1 MMRAVLVGTL
11 LICSAAAMGA
21 PIGLQTAL
29 PVARDEY
36 LVRAQFVDLERS
48 AVSGPAEMNAQAL
61 IGAIGYGFSPRL
73 AGFAALPWLS
83 KELESSG
90 LTRRAEGLGD
100 LTLFGRYTLFQNDS
114 PGRTFRVAPVLGVV
128 APTGKDDEVDAL
140 GRLPRPLQT
149 GAGSWAGFGGAVLTW
164 QTLDWQTDA
173 QVQYRRHGSDEGFRP
188 GDLWRL
194 DGSLQYRVLPR
205 RLDAASGFTYAV
217 VEAAWVRAGR
227 ETRGGARTDTG
238 GTQLMFAPGLQYV
251 GRRSVWEAQWQFL
264 VSDNLRAN
272 AMQDDRLIRL
282 SLRWAF

>member
-114 PGRTFRVAPVLGVV
+114 PGRTFRVAPVLGVLV
-128 APTGKDDEVDAL
+128 LFQGCLRLDVGL
-140 GRLPRPLQT
+140 G
-149 GAGSWAGFGGAVLTW
+149 ASEA
-164 QTLDWQTDA
+164 
-173 QVQYRRHGSDEGFRP
+173 HGFR
-188 GDLWRL
+188 
-194 DGSLQYRVLPR
+194 
-205 RLDAASGFTYAV
+205 A
-217 VEAAWVRAGR
+217 R
-227 ETRGGARTDTG
+227 ET
-238 GTQLMFAPGLQYV
+238 P
-251 GRRSVWEAQWQFL
+251 E
-264 VSDNLRAN
+264 
-272 AMQDDRLIRL
+272 L
-282 SLRWAF
+282 SGI